1 MINCTYEHDLD
12 YIVCP
17 TTLAA
22 LLIKKN
28 KEGKKECAVRRTQN
42 MVNEHKQIPRKGP
55 NISTY

>member
-22 LLIKKN
+22 LLIEKK
-28 KEGKKECAVRRTQN
+28 KKRRKKR
-42 MVNEHKQIPRKGP
+42 MCREKG
-55 NISTY
+55 TKYGQWA